1 MATSSIEYHAI
12 PFHIGRAHLKL
23 PSSDSLRRKKN
34 VRTANVYFDG
44 YLRNCTDMGLMNDD
58 VVREHHLLLDLLDN
72 NDGNNNGKLTAGQI
86 REMKVAR
93 HQRKAQVQNR
103 IRDMECRLK
112 RRNRLEIQYDEE
124 LEGWDGDGITREL
137 EFAR

>member
-1 MATSSIEYHAI
+1 MMVMMITI
-12 PFHIGRAHLKL
+12 
-23 PSSDSLRRKKN
+23 
-34 VRTANVYFDG
+34 
-44 YLRNCTDMGLMNDD
+44 M
-58 VVREHHLLLDLLDN
+58 
-72 NDGNNNGKLTAGQI
+72 GQI

-93 HQRKAQVQNR
+93 HQRKVNVQNR

-112 RRNRLEIQYDEE
+112 RRIRLEIQYDEE